1 MDVRN
6 WAALVFAILYTVLY
20 TFVFIYI
27 RRLEKTGCECAID
40 WKSDFIL
47 VYICIFLP
55 IACWNAFAPFPYTVG
70 AFIGALTLAFI
81 IIVLI
86 YIHDLKKKKCDCSKS
101 TVRDVLEIVN
111 YIQLG
116 LLGLIML
123 AGIYVAFTGFDKNIL
138 H

>member
-1 MDVRN
+1 MDARN
-6 WAALVFAILYTVLY
+6 WFALTFAILYTILY

-27 RRLEKTGCECAID
+27 RDLEKTGCECAID

-55 IACWNAFAPFPYTVG
+55 IACWNAFAPFSYTVG
-70 AFIGALTLAFI
+70 AFIGVLTLAFI

-86 YIHDLKKKKCDCSKS
+86 YIHDLKKKKCECSESK
-101 TVRDVLEIVN
+101 VRDVLEIVN

-116 LLGLIML
+116 LLGLITL
-123 AGIYVAFTGFDKNIL
+123 AGIYLASTGFNKNML
-138 H
+138 